1 MTDRDGEA
9 QGYFLAL
16 LAAINAAAEPRE
28 DVRRPA

>member
-9 QGYFLAL
+9 QRYFLAL
-16 LAAINAAAEPRE
+16 GAVISPAAAPWE